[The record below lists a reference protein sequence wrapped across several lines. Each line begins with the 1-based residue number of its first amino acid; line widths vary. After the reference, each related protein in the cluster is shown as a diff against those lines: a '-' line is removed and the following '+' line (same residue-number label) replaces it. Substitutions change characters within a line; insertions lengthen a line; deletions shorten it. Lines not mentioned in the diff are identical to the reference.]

1 MSRKICFRHSFFARG
16 DVSLLR
22 TCYAREKRPL
32 RAKSGRISLW
42 LLYKYVYLHIETCTL
57 QNTYKSMKL
66 KYQFVFQPV
75 GKTYMGVA
83 VGDSAKQFS
92 GMLQLNEV
100 GYDIVSQMTEDI
112 SKDEIVDKMLDI
124 YDADR
129 DTVGKYVDEVVEY
142 LKENEVL

>member
-1 MSRKICFRHSFFARG
+1 
-16 DVSLLR
+16 
-22 TCYAREKRPL
+22 
-32 RAKSGRISLW
+32 
-42 LLYKYVYLHIETCTL
+42 
-57 QNTYKSMKL
+57 MKL

-112 SKDEIVDKMLDI
+112 SRDEIVDKMLNI
-124 YDADR
+124 YDSDR
-129 DTVGKYVDEVVEY
+129 ETASNYVDEVVEY
-142 LKENEVL
+142 DRERSA

>member
-1 MSRKICFRHSFFARG
+1 
-16 DVSLLR
+16 
-22 TCYAREKRPL
+22 
-32 RAKSGRISLW
+32 
-42 LLYKYVYLHIETCTL
+42 
-57 QNTYKSMKL
+57 MKL

-112 SKDEIVDKMLDI
+112 SRDEIVDKILDI

-129 DTVGKYVDEVVEY
+129 DTVSKYVDEVVEY
-142 LKENEVL
+142 LTENEVLE

>member
-1 MSRKICFRHSFFARG
+1 
-16 DVSLLR
+16 
-22 TCYAREKRPL
+22 
-32 RAKSGRISLW
+32 
-42 LLYKYVYLHIETCTL
+42 
-57 QNTYKSMKL
+57 MKL

-100 GYDIVSQMTEDI
+100 GHDIVSLMTDEI
-112 SKDEIVDKMLDI
+112 SRDEIVDKMLDI

-129 DTVGKYVDEVVEY
+129 DTVCKYVDEVVEY
-142 LKENEVL
+142 LTENRVLG

>member
-1 MSRKICFRHSFFARG
+1 
-16 DVSLLR
+16 
-22 TCYAREKRPL
+22 
-32 RAKSGRISLW
+32 
-42 LLYKYVYLHIETCTL
+42 
-57 QNTYKSMKL
+57 MKL

-129 DTVGKYVDEVVEY
+129 DIVGKYVDEVVEY
-142 LKENEVL
+142 LKENEVLE

>member
-1 MSRKICFRHSFFARG
+1 
-16 DVSLLR
+16 
-22 TCYAREKRPL
+22 
-32 RAKSGRISLW
+32 
-42 LLYKYVYLHIETCTL
+42 
-57 QNTYKSMKL
+57 MKL

-112 SKDEIVDKMLDI
+112 SRDEIVDKMLNI
-124 YDADR
+124 YDSDR
-129 DTVGKYVDEVVEY
+129 ETVSKYVDEVVEY
-142 LKENEVL
+142 LTENEVLE